1 MPNQAEANLSALIE
15 STEDLIW
22 SVDLDYRLINFN
34 RAMQRTIETGFGIR
48 VEPGMNREG
57 VLPPEMGKH
66 FPPLYARAL
75 SQGPFRTEYI
85 LRDGRTLELS
95 FNPIVVDGHA
105 TGVSVFGKD
114 ITERK
119 MAEQASRQIAD
130 SLAEAQMLGGLGS
143 YHLDIPAGVWASSPV
158 LDEIFGIDKQFERN
172 VASWAALIHPDD
184 RAMMDAYLAEEVLGK
199 GKEFNQ
205 EYRIQRQSDGAERWV
220 HGMGKLVF
228 DDQGRP
234 LRMHGVIKDITERK
248 RSEILLRASEERY
261 RTTFEMSVDAVNINR
276 LCDGVYVDCNKSF
289 LDITGYDRQEVI
301 GESSLQLNIWAD
313 PNDRLKLTEALR
325 AHSVCRN
332 LEAQFRKKDGTLLWG
347 LMSASLIDFDG
358 VPCVLSVT
366 RDISEIKAADQRLA
380 DAAEALRA
388 SEERYRATFQASI
401 DAININRLSDGV
413 FVDANEAFLR
423 YVGFGRE
430 EVIGRTSLEL
440 GFWADAADRQK
451 MLDTLRR
458 DSIVRDLE
466 ARFRKKNGEIA
477 WGQMSGSLLEVDG
490 EPCILSVTRD
500 ITAAKAADELLARAQ
515 DALLASEARYRTVF
529 QTSADSVTI
538 THLDSGQYVDVNQA
552 FLDTTGFNRDE
563 VIDHTALEI
572 NLWADPRDRKNFA
585 ELLRQQLHC
594 QNLETRFRKKNGEI
608 FSGLVSAAMIEL
620 DGVPCIVSFLRDI
633 SGLKA
638 AADKIR
644 DLAFYDPLTHLPNR
658 RLLMERVRQTLA
670 AGARS
675 NRKCALL
682 IIDLDH
688 FKILNDTLGHETGD
702 LMLQETAL
710 RLTTCIHDADTVAR
724 QGGDEFVVM
733 LENLSET
740 PEEAAAQAEAAGES
754 ILAAINQPYLLGDR
768 EYRSTA
774 SIGITVFGDHR
785 ENANDLMQ
793 QADIA
798 MYQAKTAGRNTSRFF
813 APALQAAVHA
823 RAALEEDLRQ
833 AIEGNQFV
841 LYYQPQVDAGGLIGA
856 EALIR
861 WNHPRRGLLP
871 PGEFISLAEETGL
884 ILPLGEWVL
893 ENACIQIAAWAL
905 HSAAPISIAVNI
917 SARQFRQP
925 DFVEQVLA
933 VLKRTGAN
941 PQHLD
946 LELTESML
954 LENVEDVI
962 AKMTLLESHGL
973 HFSLDDFGTGYSSLS
988 YLKRLPLDQ
997 LKIDRSFVQDILE
1010 DIGSRAIA
1018 QSVISLGRALGLAV
1032 IAEGVETTEQ
1042 RDLLTGHGCYSFQGY
1057 LYSRPLPLGD
1067 FQRLWLDAPE
1077 RAVPT
1082 R

>member
-22 SVDLDYRLINFN
+22 SVDLDDRLMTCN
-34 RAMQRTIETGFGIR
+34 RAMQRAIEVGFGIR
-48 VEPGMNREG
+48 VEAGMPREG
-57 VLPPEMGKH
+57 LLPQEQGKL

-85 LRDGRTLELS
+85 LRDGRILELS

-114 ITERK
+114 ITNRK
-119 MAEQASRQIAD
+119 AAEQALREIAD
-130 SLAEAQMLGGLGS
+130 SLAEAQRLGGLGS
-143 YHLDIPAGVWASSPV
+143 YHLDIPAGVWTSSQV
-158 LDEIFGIDKQFERN
+158 LDEIFGIDEQYERN
-172 VASWAALIHPDD
+172 VDSWTALIHPDD
-184 RAMMDAYLAEEVLGK
+184 RAEMAAYFADEVIGRNNAFDK
-199 GKEFNQ
+199 
-205 EYRIQRQSDGAERWV
+205 EYRILRQTDGAERWV
-220 HGMGKLVF
+220 HGKGKLVF
-228 DDQGRP
+228 DAQGRP
-234 LRMHGVIKDITERK
+234 IRMHGVIKDITERK
-248 RSEILLRASEERY
+248 RSEIQLRESEERY

-276 LCDGVYVDCNKSF
+276 LSDGVYVDCNKSF
-289 LDITGYDRQEVI
+289 LNITGYDRQEVV
-301 GESSLQLNIWAD
+301 GQSSLQLNIWAD
-313 PNDRLKLTEALR
+313 RNDRLKLTEALR
-325 AHSVCRN
+325 ANAVCSN
-332 LEAQFRKKDGTLLWG
+332 LEAQFSKKDGTLLWG

-380 DAAEALRA
+380 KAAEALR
-388 SEERYRATFQASI
+388 
-401 DAININRLSDGV
+401 V
-413 FVDANEAFLR
+413 
-423 YVGFGRE
+423 
-430 EVIGRTSLEL
+430 
-440 GFWADAADRQK
+440 
-451 MLDTLRR
+451 
-458 DSIVRDLE
+458 
-466 ARFRKKNGEIA
+466 
-477 WGQMSGSLLEVDG
+477 
-490 EPCILSVTRD
+490 
-500 ITAAKAADELLARAQ
+500 
-515 DALLASEARYRTVF
+515 SEARYRTVF

-552 FLDTTGFNRDE
+552 FLDTTGFDRGE
-563 VIDHTALEI
+563 VINHTVLEI
-572 NLWADPRDRKNFA
+572 NVWADPRDRKNFA

-594 QNLETRFRKKNGEI
+594 QSLETRFRKKNGEI
-608 FSGLVSAAMIEL
+608 FSGLVSAAVIEL
-620 DGVPCIVSFLRDI
+620 DGVPCIVSFMRDI
-633 SGLKA
+633 SGAKA
-638 AADKIR
+638 AAEKIR

-682 IIDLDH
+682 FVDLDH

-702 LMLQETAL
+702 LMLQETAR
-710 RLTTCIHDADTVAR
+710 RLVTCIHDADTVAR

-733 LENLSET
+733 LEDLSEI

-754 ILAAINQPYLLGDR
+754 ILAAINQPYLLRDR

-774 SIGITVFGDHR
+774 SIGITVFGD
-785 ENANDLMQ
+785 
-793 QADIA
+793 IA
-798 MYQAKTAGRNTSRFF
+798 MYQAKDAGRNTSRFF

-841 LYYQPQVDAGGLIGA
+841 LYYQPQVDANGLIGA

-893 ENACIQIAAWAL
+893 ENACTQIAAWAL
-905 HSAAPISIAVNI
+905 HSHAAPISIAVNI

-962 AKMTLLESHGL
+962 AKMTLLKSHGL

-1018 QSVISLGRALGLAV
+1018 QSVISLGQALGLAV

-1042 RDLLTGHGCYSFQGY
+1042 CDLLISHGCHSFQGY
-1057 LYSRPLPLGD
+1057 LYSRPLPLDD
-1067 FQRLWLDAPE
+1067 FQRLWLDGANSEAPGK
-1077 RAVPT
+1077 R
-1082 R
+1082 